1 MTSIA
6 NQRQKA
12 RQQRIVTGI
21 LGRMTEDS
29 RVNAAMV
36 QVMAAPEGTVTLRGT
51 VPDFLAR
58 RAAVEDAWQE
68 PGVDRVKD
76 FLIVPQPDP
85 AAFIHPMAP
94 GDEGIRAQVNQYLRG
109 QDVLDDRTIDV
120 EVEDGK
126 VTLRGSVNAF
136 WKRRRAEEVV
146 LGVDGVKDLA
156 SYLTVVPTQ
165 GLGDDVIAETIMD
178 GLLEN
183 YLLDPQSIDIK
194 VNRGLVTLR
203 GSVRTERAKREAF
216 DIALNTT
223 GVSDVRDELLIDRG

>member
-1 MTSIA
+1 MTSKA
-6 NQRQKA
+6 NQRLKA
-12 RQQRIVTGI
+12 RKQRMIAGI
-21 LGRMTEDS
+21 LGRMNEDS
-29 RVNAAMV
+29 RVDAAMV
-36 QVMAAPEGTVTLRGT
+36 QVMMAPEGTVTLRGT

-68 PGVDRVKD
+68 PGVGRVKD

-85 AAFIHPMAP
+85 AAFTHPMAP

-109 QDVLDDRTIDV
+109 QDILDAKTIDV

-146 LGVDGVKDLA
+146 LGVDGVKDLV

-165 GLGDDVIAETIMD
+165 GLGDDVTAETIVD
-178 GLLEN
+178 SLSEN
-183 YLLDPQSIDIK
+183 YLIDPQSIDIK

-203 GSVRTERAKREAF
+203 GTVRSERAKREAF
-216 DIALNTT
+216 DIALNTE
-223 GVSDVRDELLIDRG
+223 GVSDVRDELLIERA